1 MTRVNSNWQRLAFPL
16 KQITIKRQGTEHS
29 TLDDLL
35 SRLQHIAGRVNAWY
49 NLGYNHDDDFGYV
62 FEVAD
67 ETDVTF
73 FLIRQLSNSVFF
85 GENKMNKRLHNTTQ
99 PFDYSL
105 SQSRSHLMMDGRTGT
120 GKTALLALLA
130 NMTGLSVKELVQR
143 FKLS

>member
-16 KQITIKRQGTEHS
+16 KQITIKRQGTEQP

-49 NLGYNHDDDFGYV
+49 NLGYDHDDDFGYV

-67 ETDVTF
+67 ETGVTF
-73 FLIRQLSNSVFF
+73 FADPASVQQCFL
-85 GENKMNKRLHNTTQ
+85 GEIKMNKRLHNTTQ
-99 PFDYSL
+99 PFDYKL
-105 SQSRSHLMMDGRTGT
+105 SQRHSHLMTDGRTGT

>member
-1 MTRVNSNWQRLAFPL
+1 MTRANSNWQRLAFPL

-49 NLGYNHDDDFGYV
+49 KLGYDHDDDFGYV
-62 FEVAD
+62 FEAAG
-67 ETDVTF
+67 ETGVTF
-73 FLIRQLSNSVFF
+73 FADPASVQQCFL

-99 PFDYSL
+99 PFAPCL
-105 SQSRSHLMMDGRTGT
+105 KQSHPHEMRDRRTGK